1 MSTQTL
7 AQEASIIHNN
17 KKSGNDS
24 NVHLLIEEQNVVCSH
39 SKKLFNNEKEWSTN
53 TFYNLIQPMNLQSI
67 MLSEKSNTP
76 RPPIV

>member
-7 AQEASIIHNN
+7 AQEASIIRNN

-39 SKKLFNNEKEWSTN
+39 SKKLFNNEKE
-53 TFYNLIQPMNLQSI
+53 
-67 MLSEKSNTP
+67 
-76 RPPIV
+76 